1 LINRLV
7 IVGVGLIG
15 GSLAL
20 ALKKAKFVRNIIG
33 VGRSEVNLDI
43 ARDLKIVDQ
52 VVSNLSEAVVKA
64 DLVVL
69 AAPLS
74 TTRHLFAE
82 LRPILSEKTIL
93 TDVGSVKGG
102 IVKDAEEQL
111 GSLFCR
117 FVPGH
122 PIAGSEAKGAKS
134 AFAELFLNHHV
145 LLTPSSQTDSKAV
158 SLVEDMWRAAGARVS
173 FLNNLEHDQNLALTS
188 HLPHILAYV
197 LMNLVEDKGG
207 VDKLESMMGGGFR
220 DTTRIA
226 SSDPEIWTDII
237 LANREEILSAA
248 SQYKTRLIE
257 FIEALEVMDGN
268 RILGLIKRA
277 KQARDSFVIPDAN
290 NA

>member
-1 LINRLV
+1 M
-7 IVGVGLIG
+7 GVGLIG

-20 ALKKAKFVRNIIG
+20 ALKKAKFARNIIG
-33 VGRSEVNLDI
+33 VGRSEVNLNI
-43 ARDLKIVDQ
+43 ARDLRIVDEI
-52 VVSNLSEAVVKA
+52 VVNLSDAVAEA
-64 DLVVL
+64 DLIVL

-74 TTRHLFAE
+74 ATRPLFAE
-82 LRPILSEKTIL
+82 LRPILSETTIL

-111 GSLFCR
+111 GASFCR

-134 AFAELFLNHHV
+134 AFAELFLNHNV
-145 LLTPSSQTDSKAV
+145 LLTPSQKTDSSAI

-173 FLNNLEHDQNLALTS
+173 FLSHTEHDQNLATTS

-197 LMNLVEDKGG
+197 LMNLVQDESG
-207 VDKLESMMGGGFR
+207 VDKLESMVGGGFR

-226 SSDPEIWTDII
+226 SSDPEIWVDII
-237 LANREEILSAA
+237 LANREEILSAC
-248 SQYKTRLIE
+248 SQYQTKFTE
-257 FIEALEVMDGN
+257 FISALEVMDGN
-268 RILGLIKRA
+268 RILDLIKRA
-277 KQARDSFVIPDAN
+277 KQARDTLIIPDAN

>member
-1 LINRLV
+1 M
-7 IVGVGLIG
+7 GVGLIG

-20 ALKKAKFVRNIIG
+20 ALKKAKFVQNIIG
-33 VGRSEVNLDI
+33 VGRSEVNLNI
-43 ARDLKIVDQ
+43 ARDLKIVDEI
-52 VVSNLSEAVVKA
+52 VVNLSEAVSGA
-64 DLVVL
+64 DLIVL
-69 AAPLS
+69 AAPLGV
-74 TTRHLFAE
+74 TRPLFAE

-111 GSLFCR
+111 GASFCR

-145 LLTPSSQTDSKAV
+145 LLTPSLKTDSSAV

-173 FLNNLEHDQNLALTS
+173 FLPHSEHDKNLAITS

-197 LMNLVEDKGG
+197 LMNLLQDEGG

-226 SSDPEIWTDII
+226 SSDPEIWVDII
-237 LANREEILSAA
+237 LANRKEILSAC
-248 SQYKTRLIE
+248 SQYKTRFTD
-257 FIEALEVMDGN
+257 FIDALEVMDGN
-268 RILGLIKRA
+268 RILDLIKKA
-277 KQARDSFVIPDAN
+277 KQARDTLLIPDAN

>member
-1 LINRLV
+1 
-7 IVGVGLIG
+7 VGVGLIG

-33 VGRSEVNLDI
+33 VGRSEANLNI
-43 ARDLKIVDQ
+43 ARDLKMVDEIVL
-52 VVSNLSEAVVKA
+52 NLSEAVTDA

-74 TTRHLFAE
+74 ATQHLFRQ
-82 LRPILSEKTIL
+82 LRPVLPEKTIL

-102 IVKDAEEQL
+102 IVEDAEEQL
-111 GSLFCR
+111 GSLFRR

-122 PIAGSEAKGAKS
+122 PIAGSETKGARS

-145 LLTPSSQTDSKAV
+145 LLTPSQQTDPIAV
-158 SLVEDMWRAAGARVS
+158 GLVEDMWRAAGARVS
-173 FLNNLEHDQNLALTS
+173 FLPHLEHDKNLALTS

-197 LMNLVEDKGG
+197 LMNLVQDKDSVGE
-207 VDKLESMMGGGFR
+207 LESMMGGGFR

-226 SSDPEIWTDII
+226 SSDPEIWMDII
-237 LANREEILSAA
+237 LANREEILNVC
-248 SQYKTRLIE
+248 SQYKNRFTE
-257 FIEALEVMDGN
+257 FTDALEMMDGN

-277 KQARDSFVIPDAN
+277 KKARDTFVIPDAN

>member
-1 LINRLV
+1 M
-7 IVGVGLIG
+7 GVGLIG

-33 VGRSEVNLDI
+33 VGRSEVNLNI
-43 ARDLKIVDQ
+43 ARDLRIVDEI
-52 VVSNLSEAVVKA
+52 VVNLSDAVAEA
-64 DLVVL
+64 DLIVL

-74 TTRHLFAE
+74 ATRPLFAE
-82 LRPILSEKTIL
+82 LRPILSETTIL

-111 GSLFCR
+111 GASFCR

-145 LLTPSSQTDSKAV
+145 LLTPSQKTDSSAI

-173 FLNNLEHDQNLALTS
+173 FLHNVEHDKKLALTS
-188 HLPHILAYV
+188 HLPHVLAYV
-197 LMNLVEDKGG
+197 LMNLIEDKGG
-207 VDKLESMMGGGFR
+207 VEKLESMMGGGFR

-226 SSDPEIWTDII
+226 SSDPEIWADII
-237 LANREEILSAA
+237 LANREEILSAC
-248 SQYKTRLIE
+248 SQYQTKFTE
-257 FIEALEVMDGN
+257 FIGALEVMDGN
-268 RILGLIKRA
+268 RILDLIKRA
-277 KQARDSFVIPDAN
+277 KQARDTLVIPDAN

>member
-1 LINRLV
+1 M
-7 IVGVGLIG
+7 GVGLIG

-20 ALKKAKFVRNIIG
+20 ALKKAKFVRSIIG
-33 VGRSEVNLDI
+33 VGRNEVSLNI
-43 ARDLKIVDQ
+43 ARDLKIVDEI
-52 VVSNLSEAVVKA
+52 VMNLSEAVTEA

-69 AAPLS
+69 AAPLG

-102 IVKDAEEQL
+102 IVRDAEEQL

-122 PIAGSEAKGAKS
+122 PIAGSETKGAKA

-145 LLTPSSQTDSKAV
+145 LLTPSPQTDPGAV
-158 SLVEDMWRAAGARVS
+158 SLVEGMWRAAGARVS
-173 FLNNLEHDQNLALTS
+173 FLHHLEHDQNLALTS

-197 LMNLVEDKGG
+197 LMNLVQDEGG
-207 VDKLESMMGGGFR
+207 VDKLGSMMGGGFR

-226 SSDPEIWTDII
+226 SSDPEIWADII
-237 LANREEILSAA
+237 LANREEILGAC
-248 SQYKTRLIE
+248 SQYKNRFTE
-257 FIEALEVMDGN
+257 FMDALEVKDVN
-268 RILGLIKRA
+268 RILGLIKRG
-277 KQARDSFVIPDAN
+277 KQARDTSVIPDAN

>member
-1 LINRLV
+1 MINRLV

-20 ALKKAKFVRNIIG
+20 ALKKTKFVRDIIG
-33 VGRSEVNLDI
+33 VVRSDANLNI
-43 ARDLKIVDQ
+43 VRDLKIVDE
-52 VVSNLSEAVVKA
+52 VVLNLSEAVVKA

-74 TTRHLFAE
+74 ATRHLFAE
-82 LRPILSEKTIL
+82 LKPILSEKTIL

-102 IVKDAEEQL
+102 IVRDAEEKL

-122 PIAGSEAKGAKS
+122 PIAGSEARGAKS

-145 LLTPSSQTDSKAV
+145 LLTPSLRTDPNAV
-158 SLVEDMWRAAGARVS
+158 SVVEDMWRAAGARVS
-173 FLNNLEHDQNLALTS
+173 FLSHTEHDQNLATTS

-197 LMNLVEDKGG
+197 LMNLVQDKSG
-207 VDKLESMMGGGFR
+207 VDKLESMVGGGFR

-226 SSDPEIWTDII
+226 SSDPEIWVDII
-237 LANREEILSAA
+237 LANREEILSAC
-248 SQYKTRLIE
+248 SQYQTKFTE
-257 FIEALEVMDGN
+257 FIGALEVMDGN
-268 RILGLIKRA
+268 RILDLIKRA
-277 KQARDSFVIPDAN
+277 KQARDTLVIPDAN